1 MGPVDREIV
10 LRAEDDDRASF
21 RRGSAV
27 LVVVGALVLAVVGL
41 ALLAG
46 STPRPGPMI
55 HPRLGLLVTSRDGVL
70 QVARP
75 DGSDLRAISSKPM
88 QLRSPRK
95 LTDLPVP
102 ALSEIEWQLGAP
114 SWLPD
119 DSRIVVPNAPESVL
133 SFLLVDPDGV
143 ARPVSLE
150 DLGGPADWQSVW

>member
-95 LTDLPVP
+95 LIP

-133 SFLLVDPDGV
+133 
-143 ARPVSLE
+143 
-150 DLGGPADWQSVW
+150 